1 MAENPWNFVNLLI
14 TKLSVDYFD
23 TILRGNF
30 FELFW
35 TIKIWEILFTFRLPS
50 FILTFFLSNFSLAFS
65 RKIWVHKLKQLINAA
80 NFSVP
85 ASIFLVKM
93 TPVNEL
99 ELNEKSLFTNDTKTK
114 EEPLNHGCCR
124 SKHTKGCCI
133 ATGVFGGLFLGEF
146 THDFWRKKLAI
157 FVYIQFDD

>member
-1 MAENPWNFVNLLI
+1 MSEKSVKVCLLFCLQRLIILNNFEVQIFWNSTKKIGKLCLL
-14 TKLSVDYFD
+14 LGSLRLFD
-23 TILRGNF
+23 NF
-30 FELFW
+30 F
-35 TIKIWEILFTFRLPS
+35 I
-50 FILTFFLSNFSLAFS
+50 NFSLAFS

-146 THDFWRKKLAI
+146 SHDFWRKKLAI